1 MKVKGPRI
9 GKLMGILGLVIVTF
23 LALTVSSFGAEKMWK
38 GLNPVVQPDGSVKFV
53 EKPIPISRVNTKTVP
68 EGATGYWGFADEKF
82 VVNIPP
88 QYDTKGWK
96 AMDYMTAYQKHM
108 GMETPPLESMYL
120 PWCGFDL
127 IDKLGRVRTRRF
139 EQWRKPYY
147 GKDGIRYKNMLYFH
161 VPTEVGGMSI
171 HVVKHADP
179 DKADDKWIYLP
190 ALRKVRRIA
199 AGQKMDSMAGSDYSN
214 NEWDVDTRQWDYEII
229 KEETIDADKSP
240 FKDAYGIER
249 HRHRVNGSQCVVI
262 KATPKNKDWPIGYE
276 LWWMDKA
283 KALHR
288 YQETFDKAGKK
299 IRTEFNYQEHG
310 VPKNPKYIC
319 FGDWYAQNLITGH
332 KTYLTICETDEKN
345 NKVIDYDKRDWSN
358 YIFWYD
364 TGYSDEFLTL
374 RFMERGVR

>member
-1 MKVKGPRI
+1 MKVKGPI
-9 GKLMGILGLVIVTF
+9 MNKLVGVLVLILV
-23 LALTVSSFGAEKMWK
+23 VSFTLSATSYAAEKMWK
-38 GLNPVVQPDGSVKFV
+38 GLAPVPQPDGSVKFV
-53 EKPIPISRVNTKTVP
+53 EKPISIDRVNTKTVP
-68 EGATGYWGFADEKF
+68 EGAVGYWGFADEKF

-88 QYDTKGWK
+88 QVDTTGWK
-96 AMDYMTAYQKHM
+96 AIDYMKHYENLM
-108 GMETPPLESMYL
+108 GMVTPPAESMYL

-139 EQWRKPYY
+139 EQWRRPYY
-147 GKDGIRYKNMLYFH
+147 GKDGIQYKNMIYFH
-161 VPTEVGGMSI
+161 VPAEIGGMSI
-171 HVVKHADP
+171 FLVKHADP
-179 DKADDKWIYLP
+179 DTADDQWIYLP
-190 ALRKVRRIA
+190 ALRKVRRIGA
-199 AGQKMDSMAGSDYSN
+199 SQKMDSMAGSDYSM
-214 NEWDVDTRQWDYEII
+214 NEWDLDPRYWEYEII
-229 KEETIDADKSP
+229 REETIDADKSP

-249 HRHRVNGSQCVVI
+249 NRHRVHGKHCVVI
-262 KATPKNKDWPIGYE
+262 KAIPKNKDWPIGYE

-283 KALHR
+283 KGLHR
-288 YQETFDKAGKK
+288 YYETYDKAGKK

-332 KTYLTICETDEKN
+332 KTYLTVCETDEKGR
-345 NKVIDYDKRDWSN
+345 KVIDYDKRDWSN